1 MRVIALASQKGGVGK
16 TTITGHLAVEAERA
30 GAGPVAVIDT
40 DPQGGLAAWWNAR
53 EAQSPAF
60 SRLLPAGLKA
70 TLAGLR
76 AKGCQTVFID
86 TPPALSAE
94 IHATITLADLVVIPV
109 QPSPHDL
116 RAVGATVEIVRT
128 AKRPM
133 VFILNRT
140 MARTRLTA
148 DAAVALSQHGTVA
161 PVFLVDRQDYRSA
174 MIDGRT
180 AIEMDP
186 KSKSGAEI
194 TALWTYLVKR
204 MEMT

>member
-30 GAGPVAVIDT
+30 GASPVSVIDT

-53 EAQSPAF
+53 EAQAPAF

-70 TLAGLR
+70 TLAVLR

-94 IHATITLADLVVIPV
+94 IRATITLADLVVIPV

-180 AIEMDP
+180 AMEMDP

-194 TALWTYLVKR
+194 AALWTYLVNR
-204 MEMT
+204 METT